1 MASMTRQPE
10 NGRMREAVPATPQR
24 AVEQA
29 GDAGAEMLRGG
40 AEVAHRSVDATAEL
54 AQRSGETVTRLA
66 HEGAAKAS
74 AAKAGAL
81 AELRGR
87 AARAGAAA
95 AEAGGR
101 DAAAAMQG
109 GAVDFWRMASAGPGG
124 LREMQAAVTE
134 FYTEAMRSNLR
145 MAQDMFRLIDPV
157 GLLRGQQQMA
167 HQMLDTMLAGQASLF
182 GAAKQAAKTAAREA
196 DRPG

>member
-24 AVEQA
+24 VVEQA

-66 HEGAAKAS
+66 HEGAAKA
-74 AAKAGAL
+74 GAL
-81 AELRGR
+81 AELPGR

-95 AEAGGR
+95 AEAGGQR
-101 DAAAAMQG
+101 AAEAMQG
-109 GAVDFWRMASAGPGG
+109 GAVDFWRMVSAGPGG
-124 LREMQAAVTE
+124 LREMQAAVAE

-157 GLLRGQQQMA
+157 GLLQGQQRMA

-182 GAAKQAAKTAAREA
+182 GAAKQAADQAAKTAAREA